1 MTLTEFDTKRCEKL
15 VAAFI
20 ERRRPAPHIRHEV
33 DLAFRIAGQSVEIFE
48 VRPNWRQNT
57 NLREHTIAKA
67 TFNNRNSTWKVF
79 WRRADLKWHGYQPH
93 AEVARI
99 EDFLE
104 VVDKDE
110 NGCFFG

>member
-1 MTLTEFDTKRCEKL
+1 MDAK
-15 VAAFI
+15 
-20 ERRRPAPHIRHEV
+20 APLRGSI
-33 DLAFRIAGQSVEIFE
+33 LQAILQASQSVEIFE
-48 VRPNWRQNT
+48 VRPNWRDKT
-57 NLREHTIAKA
+57 HLREHPIAKA
-67 TFNNRNSTWKVF
+67 TFNNTNRTWKVY
-79 WRRADLKWHGYQPH
+79 WRRADLKWHTYQPN